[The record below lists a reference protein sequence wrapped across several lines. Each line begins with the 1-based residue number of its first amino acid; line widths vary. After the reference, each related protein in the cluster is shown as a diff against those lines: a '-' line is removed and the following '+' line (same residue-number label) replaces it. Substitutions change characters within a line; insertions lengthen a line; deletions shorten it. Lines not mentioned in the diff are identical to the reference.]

1 MKPILWLGIVLAFL
15 FLLGCGSDA
24 GDRALTYNFKQGVSE
39 VEVGFLDNAPPERI
53 YPTTP
58 FKIIVKLDNQAAYD
72 ATAGIVRIVGLD
84 EQFFRIGQQEQFFET
99 LEGRSA
105 LAPSG
110 GKQFIEFDAAA
121 GELFQNAEE
130 YVNTFFVKVRY
141 NSKMDFMDTLCINP
155 NLYAVYDA
163 GCTVENTKSYSGQ
176 GAPLA
181 VQQLEEIMSPGG
193 SVELRLQLRNQGR
206 GKINTVY
213 LGSAMLGGEELPCEF
228 QRAGEDKRKVN
239 FTPEKQE
246 AVVICRKL
254 LRDQNSYTTPIAVSF
269 SYDYEV
275 KEEGRVRMVR

>member
-1 MKPILWLGIVLAFL
+1 MALALL
-15 FLLGCGSDA
+15 FVLGCGSTV
-24 GDRALTYNFKQGVSE
+24 GDRALNYNFKQGMGELEVS
-39 VEVGFLDNAPPERI
+39 FLDQAPPERV

-72 ATAGIVRIVGLD
+72 ATAGVVRIVGLD
-84 EQFFRIGQQEQFFET
+84 EQFFRIDQQEQFFEV

-110 GKQFIEFDAAA
+110 GKQFLEFDALA

-141 NSKMDFMDTLCINP
+141 SSKMDFQDTICINP

-163 GCTVENTKSYSGQ
+163 GCAVENMKGYSGQ
-176 GAPLA
+176 GAPLT
-181 VQQLEEIMSPGG
+181 VSQLEEIMSPGG

-213 LGSAMLGGEELPCEF
+213 LGRALLGGEEMPCEF
-228 QRAGEDKRKVN
+228 QRAGENKKMIQ

-246 AVVICRKL
+246 ATVICRKL
-254 LRDQNSYTTPIAVSF
+254 LRNQNSYTTPIAVSF
-269 SYDYEV
+269 SYDYKM
-275 KEEGRVRMVR
+275 KEEGRIRMVR